1 MLKSNKKIKRRQ
13 QLTTHSLSL
22 FEQEKYRIYSHAI
35 RTLQTSKSFAPS
47 SSKQRHIYRISYKA
61 IYGIFIVC
69 HLASSAIL
77 LWMIILNIEGIHVE
91 AKVRDSIEYASSDLI
106 AFTECITSKLNCL
119 FNPFSNQTDQIRFN
133 QIWNRMF
140 INLAERLR
148 IWATIFDFRL
158 SHSLTIALAVMF
170 LITFD
175 IVFYFLLKKLH
186 WSRRK
191 VLNKTKIAF
200 ILSII
205 YWIGFVFWFT
215 KLVILLPHVAGVCS
229 ACTNFKTIHLYNSL
243 FYTSEWFNSTFPSIL
258 NNETANINQ
267 MIQDCQQKMSFW
279 TTNDLSHKNNESLSS
294 EHLDHCYIIYQLYDD
309 FMNLFCHSFIK
320 HLFHYLIASL
330 LNMLTHLILY
340 LLSILLRRFI
350 QNHKCQFARW
360 NISLRSSS
368 FSVIRPV
375 NANNHDDDEIEQGV

>member
-106 AFTECITSKLNCL
+106 AFTECITS
-119 FNPFSNQTDQIRFN
+119 
-133 QIWNRMF
+133 MF

-320 HLFHYLIASL
+320 HLVASL